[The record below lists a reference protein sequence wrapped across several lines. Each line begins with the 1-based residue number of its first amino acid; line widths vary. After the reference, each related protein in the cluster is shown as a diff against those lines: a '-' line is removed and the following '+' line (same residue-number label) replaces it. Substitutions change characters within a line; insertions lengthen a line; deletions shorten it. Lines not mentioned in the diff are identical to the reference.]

1 MTIFP
6 FLTIVTVDDQL
17 TYADIYNSATQPIS
31 VHSRASVHEA
41 YRLMKRYDLPVLPVI
56 NRNGRLLGRINH
68 DDILDHI
75 EENPNKCMG
84 LVRFIDE
91 RRFKQVP

>member
-1 MTIFP
+1 M
-6 FLTIVTVDDQL
+6 TVDDQL